1 MSKLPGPVQK
11 EFMKG
16 NHVMRHQSGIWN
28 GLWSDLFIESTFMR
42 YGHST
47 GGLVGI
53 TLQPSTVKRWALSL
67 HLCAQLR
74 KDVMSLS
81 DPDEQTTVTTHKE
94 EGPSRIQTD
103 AIDREKIR
111 DKLTTCIDPLNSDS
125 HHPGVLV
132 NIVTGRVASP
142 TVNIDE
148 SVKLGKHLMKSY
160 EDGWPESFHKP
171 LAKPTVTMAEQK
183 KRVKVGDVPVYD
195 PSLIYG
201 RVLCLQKVRDI
212 NMKDVLSYELASAPP
227 SMFDKSGEMRITKAK
242 SSLKTKLQVE
252 QSERFST
259 PPDVIVLDGCAILW
273 VVRWPAHGLV
283 QDFIKNF
290 LDYLSRHLNITDTY
304 LIFDRYY
311 DNSVKDITR
320 SSRAGK
326 DASRQHQLSLLTP
339 LPSQKVCL
347 TVKKN
352 KVQLINLIWLYI
364 REHQDLLPQNGNA
377 LVVTGS
383 LPTPMQVSDGQVQ
396 ERQDLRTTHEEAD
409 VIIAQQVVHLAETG
423 HSNIR
428 VLADDTDVFVLLLH
442 FYKQRQLTCNLVM
455 MGTSL
460 GRKCADI
467 KATVEKHEDIIEDIL
482 PAHVL
487 SGCDSVSA
495 LWGIGKG
502 TVFNVLKSGKKHLNT
517 LGITTENDDSVIL
530 QSVAFIASC
539 YGHQNESNMTALRYL
554 VWIGK
559 MANHRLN
566 SAPELRVLPPTS
578 EAFKQH
584 VFRAHFQAAIWRSAL
599 QPDPPALSPLQ
610 YGWMKSPTANMLEPI
625 PLPSSVSVAPDY
637 VLKMIKCGCDSCST
651 ARCSC
656 RTAHVSCS
664 EFCDCYRSGDCT
676 NPQTVRVTS
685 VSQEDN
691 ELSEPEDD
699 N

>member
-1 MSKLPGPVQK
+1 
-11 EFMKG
+11 
-16 NHVMRHQSGIWN
+16 
-28 GLWSDLFIESTFMR
+28 
-42 YGHST
+42 
-47 GGLVGI
+47 
-53 TLQPSTVKRWALSL
+53 
-67 HLCAQLR
+67 
-74 KDVMSLS
+74 
-81 DPDEQTTVTTHKE
+81 
-94 EGPSRIQTD
+94 
-103 AIDREKIR
+103 
-111 DKLTTCIDPLNSDS
+111 
-125 HHPGVLV
+125 
-132 NIVTGRVASP
+132 
-142 TVNIDE
+142 
-148 SVKLGKHLMKSY
+148 
-160 EDGWPESFHKP
+160 
-171 LAKPTVTMAEQK
+171 
-183 KRVKVGDVPVYD
+183 
-195 PSLIYG
+195 
-201 RVLCLQKVRDI
+201 
-212 NMKDVLSYELASAPP
+212 
-227 SMFDKSGEMRITKAK
+227 
-242 SSLKTKLQVE
+242 
-252 QSERFST
+252 
-259 PPDVIVLDGCAILW
+259 
-273 VVRWPAHGLV
+273 
-283 QDFIKNF
+283 
-290 LDYLSRHLNITDTY
+290 
-304 LIFDRYY
+304 
-311 DNSVKDITR
+311 
-320 SSRAGK
+320 
-326 DASRQHQLSLLTP
+326 
-339 LPSQKVCL
+339 
-347 TVKKN
+347 
-352 KVQLINLIWLYI
+352 
-364 REHQDLLPQNGNA
+364 
-377 LVVTGS
+377 
-383 LPTPMQVSDGQVQ
+383 MQVSAGQVQ

-442 FYKQRQLTCNLVM
+442 FYKKRQFTCNLLM

-487 SGCDSVSA
+487 SGCDSVPA

-502 TVFNVLKSGKKHLNT
+502 TVFSVLKTGKKHLNT
-517 LGITTENDDSVIL
+517 LSITTENDASVIL

-637 VLKMIKCGCDSCST
+637 VLKMIKCGYGSCST

-656 RTAHVSCS
+656 RTAHISCS
-664 EFCDCYRSGDCT
+664 EFCDCYQSGDCT